1 MTLREFYG
9 ITGGDYEN
17 VINRLDSEVIIMK
30 FLSRFCREFE
40 LEQLEQEILA
50 GNQKEAS
57 ALAHTFKGACVN
69 MGFGILEESA
79 KQLTEALRGECSSQ
93 VSSLFEKVKEDY
105 KTVVKA
111 IEELDGIS

>member
-1 MTLREFYG
+1 
-9 ITGGDYEN
+9 
-17 VINRLDSEVIIMK
+17 
-30 FLSRFCREFE
+30 
-40 LEQLEQEILA
+40 
-50 GNQKEAS
+50 
-57 ALAHTFKGACVN
+57 